1 MEVAQTPRKHCI
13 GQRSVVCG
21 GNNEGAEPFIG
32 NLNETLDSLS
42 PSNR

>member
-13 GQRSVVCG
+13 EQRSVVCG

-32 NLNETLDSLS
+32 NLNETLNSLL